1 MIRGLFLLAAILMFT
16 LPALAHPGHD
26 DCPGAQTQCGKK
38 GTKP

>member
-1 MIRGLFLLAAILMFT
+1 MKTILMLAAIMMFT

-26 DCPGAQTQCGKK
+26 DCPGTQTQCGKK